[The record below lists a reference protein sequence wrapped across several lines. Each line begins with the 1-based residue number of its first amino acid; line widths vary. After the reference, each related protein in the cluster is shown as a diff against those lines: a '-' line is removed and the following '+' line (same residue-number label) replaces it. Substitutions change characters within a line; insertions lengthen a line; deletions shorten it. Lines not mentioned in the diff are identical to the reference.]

1 MLQDFSNRF
10 AINPPKACRPN
21 MAFPFDMAYSTD
33 TMYKSTDYISPPFA
47 LQHQVSDCG
56 ILLRDGQI
64 TKPFPW
70 VFCLRDSHFGLCDLG
85 LGCPEIGSLS
95 IAEVTGLR
103 GALGLPV
110 ERDLHI
116 TLNQPLS
123 VYADRARGA
132 GHIVTA
138 L

>member
-1 MLQDFSNRF
+1 MELFTQ
-10 AINPPKACRPN
+10 AQLA
-21 MAFPFDMAYSTD
+21 T
-33 TMYKSTDYISPPFA
+33 
-47 LQHQVSDCG
+47 
-56 ILLRDGQI
+56 LLANGRASAEAVARDGDTPDHVPVLKLFTPDANATWLI
-64 TKPFPW
+64 TEIDPDCP
-70 VFCLRDSHFGLCDLG
+70 DIAFGLCDLG

-95 IAEVTGLR
+95 IAEVSKLR

-123 VYADRARGA
+123 VYADRARAA
-132 GHIVTA
+132 GHIVTI